1 MTGILAVAIAALGLG
16 ATGAHAAQI
25 LGLYDT
31 GVDDT
36 GTPLAEGALDTHW
49 TVTGAAAPVV
59 YDNAAY
65 TVPSDARFIA
75 QEAGGQYTTNPNTY
89 SLTFSLDGLNA
100 ATAQLSGMFE
110 ADNYATVFLNGH
122 QLAQDVQGTDTA
134 NFQSLTAFSATS
146 ADFVSG
152 ANVLSVVLTDT
163 GPPSAVLI
171 SGLSGTADLAGA
183 VPEPAA
189 WTLMIAGFGATGSML
204 RRRRQA
210 ALAA

>member
-1 MTGILAVAIAALGLG
+1 MTSIVAVAIAAFGLG
-16 ATGAHAAQI
+16 ASGAHAAQI
-25 LGLYDT
+25 LGLYNT
-31 GVDDT
+31 GVDAT
-36 GTPLAEGALDTHW
+36 GTPLAENALDTHW
-49 TVTGAAAPVV
+49 TVTGAANPVV

-89 SLTFSLDGLNA
+89 SLTFDLTGLNA
-100 ATAQLSGMFE
+100 TTAQLSGMFE
-110 ADNYATVFLNGH
+110 ADNFATVFLNGH
-122 QLAQDVQGTDTA
+122 QLAQDVQGTDTS
-134 NFQSLTAFSATS
+134 NFTTPTAFSAS
-146 ADFVSG
+146 SSDFVAG

-163 GPPSAVLI
+163 GQPSAVLI
-171 SGLSGTADLAGA
+171 SGLSGTADLAGV

-189 WTLMIAGFGATGSML
+189 WTLMIVGFGAAGAML

>member
-1 MTGILAVAIAALGLG
+1 MTGILAVAIAAFGLG

-25 LGLYDT
+25 LDLYDT
-31 GVDDT
+31 GVDDS
-36 GTPLAEGALDTHW
+36 GTPLMDGMVENHW
-49 TVTGAAAPVV
+49 TVSDAGNAFV
-59 YDNAAY
+59 YDNPAY
-65 TVPSDARFIA
+65 NLPSDARFIA
-75 QEAGGQYTTNPNTY
+75 QESDGGYITNPNTY
-89 SLTFSLDGLNA
+89 SLTFDLTGLDA
-100 ATAQLSGMFE
+100 TTAQLSGMFE

-122 QLAQDVQGTDTA
+122 QLAQDIQGTDTS
-134 NFQSLTAFSATS
+134 NFTSFTAFSATS

-171 SGLSGTADLAGA
+171 SGLSGTADLAGV

-189 WTLMIAGFGATGSML
+189 WTLMLAGFGAAGAML

-210 ALAA
+210 ALTA